1 MQPLD
6 LGLGQPRLGVQLPCE
21 SGQPPRVTC
30 VVGGHQLCPECFQVI
45 TGHVAGVTVLLAAGL
60 AWTARLVHI
69 GHLDAYDLADKLSV
83 PAPVSALDWPELH
96 LNAVV
101 AQPDEQP
108 VILLHVDRPAH
119 PQRAATLLLA
129 LDRDDRHSLPLLS
142 QWCADQA
149 PVSPARRN
157 GSELTLRR
165 RQSLQR
171 VHAVLVAEDTA

>member
-1 MQPLD
+1 
-6 LGLGQPRLGVQLPCE
+6 
-21 SGQPPRVTC
+21 
-30 VVGGHQLCPECFQVI
+30 VI
-45 TGHVAGVTVLLAAGL
+45 LAAALVGVTVLIAAGL

-69 GHLDAYDLADKLSV
+69 GNLDAHDLADKLAA
-83 PAPVSALDWPELH
+83 PTPVSALDWPELH

-108 VILLHVDRPAH
+108 VVLLYVDWPAY

-129 LDRDDRHSLPLLS
+129 LDRGDRHSLPLLS

-149 PVSPARRN
+149 SVSPARQN
-157 GSELTLRR
+157 GPELTLRR

-171 VHAVLVAEDTA
+171 IHAVLVAEDTAPPW

>member
-1 MQPLD
+1 
-6 LGLGQPRLGVQLPCE
+6 
-21 SGQPPRVTC
+21 
-30 VVGGHQLCPECFQVI
+30 VVLA
-45 TGHVAGVTVLLAAGL
+45 TALASVTVLIAAGL
-60 AWTARLVHI
+60 AWTARLVRI
-69 GHLDAYDLADKLSV
+69 SNLDAHDLADKLSV

-108 VILLHVDRPAH
+108 MVLLHVDWPAH

-129 LDRDDRHSLPLLS
+129 LKHDDRHSLPLLS

-165 RQSLQR
+165 RQSLQL
-171 VHAVLVAEDTA
+171 VHAVLVAEDTEPAR

>member
-1 MQPLD
+1 
-6 LGLGQPRLGVQLPCE
+6 
-21 SGQPPRVTC
+21 
-30 VVGGHQLCPECFQVI
+30 VVLAAALASVI
-45 TGHVAGVTVLLAAGL
+45 VLTAAGL
-60 AWTARLVHI
+60 AWTARRVHI
-69 GHLDAYDLADKLSV
+69 GNLDAHDLASKLSV

-108 VILLHVDRPAH
+108 VVLLHVHWPAH

-149 PVSPARRN
+149 PVSTDRRN

-171 VHAVLVAEDTA
+171 VHAVLVAEDTAPTW

>member
-1 MQPLD
+1 
-6 LGLGQPRLGVQLPCE
+6 
-21 SGQPPRVTC
+21 
-30 VVGGHQLCPECFQVI
+30 VVL
-45 TGHVAGVTVLLAAGL
+45 AAALASVTVLVAAGL
-60 AWTARLVHI
+60 AWTARLVRI
-69 GHLDAYDLADKLSV
+69 SNLDARDLADKLSV

-108 VILLHVDRPAH
+108 MVLLHVDWPAH

-129 LDRDDRHSLPLLS
+129 LEHDDRHSLPLLS

-149 PVSPARRN
+149 PVSPARQN

-165 RQSLQR
+165 RQSLQL
-171 VHAVLVAEDTA
+171 VHAVLVAEDTESSR

>member
-1 MQPLD
+1 M
-6 LGLGQPRLGVQLPCE
+6 
-21 SGQPPRVTC
+21 
-30 VVGGHQLCPECFQVI
+30 
-45 TGHVAGVTVLLAAGL
+45 LLAAGL

-69 GHLDAYDLADKLSV
+69 GNLDAHDLADKLSV
-83 PAPVSALDWPELH
+83 PTPVSALDWPELH

-108 VILLHVDRPAH
+108 AVLLHVDWPAH

-142 QWCADQA
+142 QWCADQV
-149 PVSPARRN
+149 PVSPARQN

-171 VHAVLVAEDTA
+171 IHAVLVAEDTAPPW